1 MELIDLLSPSMR
13 SQSRLRR
20 FAAGDMIVGEGEPG
34 TSAFIL
40 LAGECEV
47 LVHGE
52 VLNRVRPGEL
62 FGEIACLEGATR
74 TASVRAVVDGEVLE
88 LGGDALRSELR
99 QSPALLESF
108 LRAMAH
114 RTRDIS
120 TRETVVRDEQRQ
132 LRRVL
137 EGLQPSLDGFRDH
150 PALRIEVRWQ
160 PLTVASGDYYDILE
174 LAPSRYL
181 CVLGDVMGHG
191 ALTAPTVGMIR
202 GQLHESA
209 QAESRPHDLLAHL
222 HRHMRKHGPPNT
234 FMTLTVLI
242 LDLESRTAEFASAG
256 PPSPILYRDGASAPL
271 AADCDWT
278 LGYPFENVHFESKR
292 ITVASGDVLLFYS
305 DGLSDAARDP
315 NSVLDTLGASAMGD
329 ILTSVC
335 RERTHGIPDAI
346 FERVEQT
353 QPGRRLEDDA
363 TALIVAMR

>member
-20 FAAGDMIVGEGEPG
+20 FAAGDLIVGEGEPG

-74 TASVRAVVDGEVLE
+74 TASVRAVIDGEVLE

-150 PALRIEVRWQ
+150 PSLRIEVRWQ

-209 QAESRPHDLLAHL
+209 RAESRAHDLLAHL
-222 HRHMRKHGPPNT
+222 HKHMRKHGPPNT

-256 PPSPILYRDGASAPL
+256 PPSPSCTAMVHRPRLPLTATGRLATPSKMCASRAGASRWRL
-271 AADCDWT
+271 ATSFSSTVTAC
-278 LGYPFENVHFESKR
+278 PMQRAIR
-292 ITVASGDVLLFYS
+292 IPSW
-305 DGLSDAARDP
+305 
-315 NSVLDTLGASAMGD
+315 
-329 ILTSVC
+329 ILWAQVRWRTS
-335 RERTHGIPDAI
+335 
-346 FERVEQT
+346 
-353 QPGRRLEDDA
+353 
-363 TALIVAMR
+363 

>member
-1 MELIDLLSPSMR
+1 MR
-13 SQSRLRR
+13 SQSRLRPV
-20 FAAGDMIVGEGEPG
+20 AAGNMIVGEGDPG

-74 TASVRAVVDGEVLE
+74 TASVRALVDGEVLE

-99 QSPALLESF
+99 QSPALLDSV

-120 TRETVVRDEQRQ
+120 TREAVIRDEQRR

-137 EGLQPSLDGFRDH
+137 EELQPSLDGFRDH
-150 PALRIEVRWQ
+150 PSLRIEVRWQ
-160 PLTVASGDYYDILE
+160 PLTVASGDYYDVLE
-174 LAPSRYL
+174 LAPRRYL
-181 CVLGDVMGHG
+181 CALGDVMGHG
-191 ALTAPTVGMIR
+191 APTAPTVGMIR

-209 QAESRPHDLLAHL
+209 RAESRPHDLLGQL
-222 HRHMRKHGPPNT
+222 HRHMRKHGPPNI

-256 PPSPILYRDGASAPL
+256 PPGPILYRDGASAPFTT
-271 AADCDWT
+271 DCGWT
-278 LGYPFENVHFESKR
+278 LGYPFENALFESSR
-292 ITVASGDVLLFYS
+292 ITVASGDVILFYS
-305 DGLSDAARDP
+305 DGLSDAVREPGAG
-315 NSVLDTLGASAMGD
+315 SDTLGAGAMAN

-335 RERTHGIPDAI
+335 TEQAQGVPDAI
-346 FERVEQT
+346 FERVGQA

-363 TALIVAMR
+363 TALTVAVR

>member
-1 MELIDLLSPSMR
+1 MELIDLLSPSMG

-20 FAAGDMIVGEGEPG
+20 FAAGDLIVGEGEPG

-62 FGEIACLEGATR
+62 FGEIACLGGATR
-74 TASVRAVVDGEVLE
+74 TASVRAVIDGEVLE

-150 PALRIEVRWQ
+150 PSLRIEVRWQ

-174 LAPSRYL
+174 LAPSRDL
-181 CVLGDVMGHG
+181 CVLGDVMG
-191 ALTAPTVGMIR
+191 
-202 GQLHESA
+202 Q
-209 QAESRPHDLLAHL
+209 RPDRAD
-222 HRHMRKHGPPNT
+222 RR
-234 FMTLTVLI
+234 
-242 LDLESRTAEFASAG
+242 DDSRTAA
-256 PPSPILYRDGASAPL
+256 RV
-271 AADCDWT
+271 CT
-278 LGYPFENVHFESKR
+278 
-292 ITVASGDVLLFYS
+292 SGKPC
-305 DGLSDAARDP
+305 ARP
-315 NSVLDTLGASAMGD
+315 VGTSSQTHAEARSSQYLHDTDRA
-329 ILTSVC
+329 
-335 RERTHGIPDAI
+335 HP
-346 FERVEQT
+346 
-353 QPGRRLEDDA
+353 
-363 TALIVAMR
+363 